1 MHLGSIVNR
10 PVTSPPSPPLAGE
23 GGQGVRAFALNTHQ
37 VLTIVL
43 FIALFTMAVRVPVDT
58 DTWWHLRSGQYIV
71 ETRSIPRTDP
81 FSFTRAGAPW
91 IDQSWLAQVL
101 LYGVSRWAGVPGL
114 AILVAG
120 LVVLAFAFVYRQ
132 CEGDRFLRAFTLI
145 LAATVSSVIWAA
157 RPQMLSFVLTAVV
170 GHVLYRY
177 KRSGLTSPPT
187 PPLIGEGRKTPPSL
201 VGKGAGGLGLLWLPP
216 IFLLWVNLH
225 AGYAAGF
232 ILVGCTLAGEVAN
245 RLLEQRD
252 VPALSWR
259 DIGRLAGVAALSAL
273 VIPLNPNGAQML
285 LYPFKTV
292 NIGVLRDFIQEWAS
306 PNFHQLYQQPFIW
319 LLLAVI
325 VTLGLS
331 RRAADITDLLLVG
344 VFAYMGLLAGRN
356 VALFALVAA
365 PVVVRYGDATLRE
378 LRRERLARLGI
389 LRPRPMPRLAP
400 ALKVANWL
408 IVLLIIAAAGAKIW
422 MALQPAVVEQAL
434 AATVPLHAAEYLHE
448 QRPAGP
454 MFNSYNWGGF
464 LLWALYP
471 DYRVFVDGRTDLYDD
486 AFLRDYLK
494 VVMARPGWE
503 AVLERYEVNL
513 IVIER
518 DSVLATVLALTP
530 DPSPTLRERGE
541 ARIPGSAR
549 PEDGGRGGWRLV
561 YSDDLAAVFVRE
573 GR

>member
-1 MHLGSIVNR
+1 MNLGSIANR
-10 PVTSPPSPPLAGE
+10 PLTPPLRGE
-23 GGQGVRAFALNTHQ
+23 GKSGLVTRIFALNMHQ

-43 FIALFTMAVRVPVDT
+43 FIALFTMAVRVPMDT
-58 DTWWHLRSGQYIV
+58 DTWWHLRSGQSIIV
-71 ETRSIPRTDP
+71 ETRGIPRTDP
-81 FSFTRAGAPW
+81 FSFTKAGEPW
-91 IDQSWLAQVL
+91 IDQSWLAQAM
-101 LYGVSRWAGVPGL
+101 LYGISRWGGVPGL
-114 AILVAG
+114 ALLVAA
-120 LVVLAFAFVYRQ
+120 LATLAFAFVYRQ
-132 CEGDRFLRAFTLI
+132 CEGDRFLRAFTLV
-145 LAATVSSVIWAA
+145 LAATVASVIWAA
-157 RPQMLSFVLTAVV
+157 RPQMLSFLLTAVV
-170 GHVLYRY
+170 GYVLYRY
-177 KRSGLTSPPT
+177 KRACLT
-187 PPLIGEGRKTPPSL
+187 PPELSSR
-201 VGKGAGGLGLLWLPP
+201 KGARELGLLWLPL

-232 ILVGCTLAGEVAN
+232 ILLGCYLIGEVAN

-259 DIGRLAGVAALSAL
+259 DIGRLVGVAALSVL

-292 NIGVLRDFIQEWAS
+292 NIGVLQDFIQEWAS
-306 PNFHQLYQQPFIW
+306 PNFHELFQQPFIW

-325 VTLGLS
+325 VALGLS

-365 PVVVRYGDATLRE
+365 PVVVRYGDAALRE

-389 LRPRPMPRLAP
+389 LRPRPISRLSSIQAV
-400 ALKVANWL
+400 LNWL
-408 IVLLIIAAAGAKIW
+408 ILLLVALAATLKIW
-422 MALQPAVVEQAL
+422 VALQPETVEQAL
-434 AATVPLHAAEYLHE
+434 AATVPLRAAEYLRD

-464 LLWALYP
+464 LIWALYP

-503 AVLERYEVNL
+503 EVLERYGVNL

-518 DSVLATVLALTP
+518 DSVLATFLE
-530 DPSPTLRERGE
+530 SGE
-541 ARIPGSAR
+541 P
-549 PEDGGRGGWRLV
+549 GGWRLA
-561 YSDDLAAVFVRE
+561 YSDDQAAVFVRE

>member
-1 MHLGSIVNR
+1 MNLGSIANR
-10 PVTSPPSPPLAGE
+10 PLPPPPAPPLRGE
-23 GGQGVRAFALNTHQ
+23 GKSGLVTRIFALNMHQ
-37 VLTIVL
+37 VLVSVL

-71 ETRSIPRTDP
+71 ETRGIPRTDP
-81 FSFTRAGAPW
+81 FSFTKAGAPW
-91 IDQSWLAQVL
+91 IDQSWLAQAV
-101 LYGVSRWAGVPGL
+101 LYGISRWGGVPGL
-114 AILVAG
+114 ALLVAA
-120 LVVLAFAFVYRQ
+120 LVTLAFAFVYRQ
-132 CEGDRFLRAFTLI
+132 CEGDRFLRAFTLV
-145 LAATVSSVIWAA
+145 LAATVASVVWAA
-157 RPQMLSFVLTAVV
+157 RPQMLSFLLMAVV
-170 GHVLYRY
+170 GYVLYRY
-177 KRSGLTSPPT
+177 KRACLT
-187 PPLIGEGRKTPPSL
+187 PPELAPR
-201 VGKGAGGLGLLWLPP
+201 KGAGRSGLLWLPL

-232 ILVGCTLAGEVAN
+232 ILLGCYLIGEVAN

-259 DIGRLAGVAALSAL
+259 DIGRLAGVAALSVL

-292 NIGVLRDFIQEWAS
+292 NIGVLQDFIQEWAS
-306 PNFHQLYQQPFIW
+306 PNFHELFQQPFIW

-325 VTLGLS
+325 VALGLS

-365 PVVVRYGDATLRE
+365 PVVVRYGDAALRE

-389 LRPRPMPRLAP
+389 LRPRPIPRLSSIQAV
-400 ALKVANWL
+400 LNSL
-408 IVLLIIAAAGAKIW
+408 IVALVALAAALKIW
-422 MALQPAVVEQAL
+422 MALQPETIEQAL
-434 AATVPLHAAEYLHE
+434 AATVPLRAAEYLRD
-448 QRPAGP
+448 QRPPGP

-464 LLWALYP
+464 LIWALYP

-503 AVLERYEVNL
+503 EVLARYGVNL

-518 DSVLATVLALTP
+518 ESVLATFLE
-530 DPSPTLRERGE
+530 SGR
-541 ARIPGSAR
+541 PGN
-549 PEDGGRGGWRLV
+549 WRLA
-561 YSDDLAAVFVRE
+561 YSDDQAAVFVRE

>member
-1 MHLGSIVNR
+1 M
-10 PVTSPPSPPLAGE
+10 TSPPSPPLAGE
-23 GGQGVRAFALNTHQ
+23 GGQGVRAFALNIHQ
-37 VLTIVL
+37 VLTLVL

-81 FSFTRAGAPW
+81 FSFTQAGAPW

-101 LYGVSRWAGVPGL
+101 LYGVSRWTGVPGL
-114 AILVAG
+114 AILVAI

-157 RPQMLSFVLTAVV
+157 RPQMLSFVLMAVV
-170 GHVLYRY
+170 SYVLYRY
-177 KRSGLTSPPT
+177 KRACLT
-187 PPLIGEGRKTPPSL
+187 PPELSPR
-201 VGKGAGGLGLLWLPP
+201 KGAGGLGLLWLPL

-232 ILVGCTLAGEVAN
+232 ILLGCYLIGEVAN

-259 DIGRLAGVAALSAL
+259 DIGRLAGVAALSVL

-292 NIGVLRDFIQEWAS
+292 NIGVLQDFIQEWAS
-306 PNFHQLYQQPFIW
+306 PNFHELFQQPFIW

-325 VTLGLS
+325 VALGLS
-331 RRAADITDLLLVG
+331 RRAADITDLLLVS

-365 PVVVRYGDATLRE
+365 PVVVRYGDAARRE

-408 IVLLIIAAAGAKIW
+408 IVLLITAAAGAKIW

-434 AATVPLHAAEYLHE
+434 AATVPLRAAAYLHE
-448 QRPAGP
+448 QRPPGP

-464 LLWALYP
+464 LIWALYP

-503 AVLERYEVNL
+503 GVLARYGVNL
-513 IVIER
+513 IVVER
-518 DSVLATVLALTP
+518 DSVLATFLE
-530 DPSPTLRERGE
+530 S
-541 ARIPGSAR
+541 
-549 PEDGGRGGWRLV
+549 GGPGGWRLA
-561 YSDDLAAVFVRE
+561 YGDTQAAVFVRE

>member
-1 MHLGSIVNR
+1 MHWGSIVNR

-23 GGQGVRAFALNTHQ
+23 GGRGIRACALNTHQ

-58 DTWWHLRSGQYIV
+58 DTWWHLRGGQYIV
-71 ETRSIPRTDP
+71 ETGSIPRTDP

-101 LYGVSRWAGVPGL
+101 LYGVSRWVGVPGL
-114 AILVAG
+114 AMLVAL

-145 LAATVSSVIWAA
+145 LAATVSGVIWAA

-170 GHVLYRY
+170 GYVLYRY
-177 KRSGLTSPPT
+177 KRGCLPPPPT
-187 PPLIGEGRKTPPSL
+187 LSL
-201 VGKGAGGLGLLWLPP
+201 AGKGAGWWGLLWLPP
-216 IFLLWVNLH
+216 IFLLWANLH

-232 ILVGCTLAGEVAN
+232 ILIACYLVGEVAN

-252 VPALSWR
+252 VPTLSWR
-259 DIGRLAGVAALSAL
+259 DIGRLAGVAALSVL
-273 VIPLNPNGAQML
+273 VIPLNPNGAQMV

-292 NIGVLRDFIQEWAS
+292 NIGVLQDFIQEWAS
-306 PNFHQLYQQPFIW
+306 PNFHELFQQPFIW
-319 LLLAVI
+319 LLLAVL
-325 VTLGLS
+325 VALGLS
-331 RRAADITDLLLVG
+331 RRAADMTDLLLVS

-365 PVVVRYGDATLRE
+365 PVVVRYGDAARRE

-408 IVLLIIAAAGAKIW
+408 IVLLVTAAAGAKIW

-434 AATVPLHAAEYLHE
+434 AATVPLRAAEYLHD

-464 LLWALYP
+464 LIWALYP

-486 AFLRDYLK
+486 AFLREYLK

-503 AVLERYEVNL
+503 AVLERYGVNL

-518 DSVLATVLALTP
+518 DSVLATVLE
-530 DPSPTLRERGE
+530 S
-541 ARIPGSAR
+541 
-549 PEDGGRGGWRLV
+549 GGTGGWRLA
-561 YSDDLAAVFVRE
+561 YSDDRAAVFVRE
-573 GR
+573 EH

>member
-1 MHLGSIVNR
+1 MNSDSIANR
-10 PVTSPPSPPLAGE
+10 PLAPLPRGE
-23 GGQGVRAFALNTHQ
+23 GRSGLITRIFALNIHQ
-37 VLTIVL
+37 VLTLVL

-71 ETRSIPRTDP
+71 ETGSIPRTDP

-101 LYGVSRWAGVPGL
+101 LYEVSRRAGVPGL
-114 AILVAG
+114 ALLVAA
-120 LVVLAFAFVYRQ
+120 LATLAFAFVYRQ

-145 LAATVSSVIWAA
+145 LAATVASVIWAA

-170 GHVLYRY
+170 GYVLYRY
-177 KRSGLTSPPT
+177 KRSCLP
-187 PPLIGEGRKTPPSL
+187 PPLVREGNAPPSL
-201 VGKGAGGLGLLWLPP
+201 RGRRAGGSGLLWLPL

-232 ILVGCTLAGEVAN
+232 ILLGCYLIGEVAN

-252 VPALSWR
+252 VPALPWPA
-259 DIGRLAGVAALSAL
+259 IGKLAGVAALSAL

-292 NIGVLRDFIQEWAS
+292 NIGVLQDFIQEWAS
-306 PNFHQLYQQPFIW
+306 PNFHELFQQPFIW

-325 VTLGLS
+325 VALGLS

-365 PVVVRYGDATLRE
+365 PVVVRYGDAALRE

-389 LRPRPMPRLAP
+389 LRPRPIPRLSFIQA
-400 ALKVANWL
+400 ALNWL
-408 IVLLIIAAAGAKIW
+408 ILLLVALAATLKIG
-422 MALQPAVVEQAL
+422 MALQPETVEQAL
-434 AATVPLHAAEYLHE
+434 MATMPLRAAEYLHD

-464 LLWALYP
+464 LIWALYP

-494 VVMARPGWE
+494 VITARPGWE
-503 AVLERYEVNL
+503 EVLERYGVNL

-518 DSVLATVLALTP
+518 ESVLATFLESGKP
-530 DPSPTLRERGE
+530 
-541 ARIPGSAR
+541 
-549 PEDGGRGGWRLV
+549 GGWRLA
-561 YSDDLAAVFVRE
+561 YSDDQAVVFVRE